1 MLTRVKRWAQAVREH
16 VIVGVF
22 LLGVAASVFI
32 LAAGVLLGVIGRRK
46 RRSPHGRLQHEHR

>member
-16 VIVGVF
+16 VI
-22 LLGVAASVFI
+22 VAASVFI